1 MPWVTITA
9 KQLAKELDIDYEEQE
24 QKQELIQK
32 IVRIRKALGLTQAQM
47 AKRLGVSQSRI
58 AKIESCVGIH
68 KVSFDMLFRILA
80 ALGYRC
86 KIVPQKIGTKFAA

>member
-9 KQLAKELDIDYEEQE
+9 KQLAKELEINYEEQE

-86 KIVPQKIGTKFAA
+86 KIVPQKTGVKFAA

>member
-9 KQLAKELDIDYEEQE
+9 KQLAKEFGIDYQEQE
-24 QKQELIQK
+24 QKQALIRK
-32 IVRIRKALGLTQAQM
+32 IVRIRKTLGLTQGQV

-58 AKIESCVGIH
+58 VKMESFVGVH

-86 KIVPQKIGTKFAA
+86 KIVPQKTGVKLAA